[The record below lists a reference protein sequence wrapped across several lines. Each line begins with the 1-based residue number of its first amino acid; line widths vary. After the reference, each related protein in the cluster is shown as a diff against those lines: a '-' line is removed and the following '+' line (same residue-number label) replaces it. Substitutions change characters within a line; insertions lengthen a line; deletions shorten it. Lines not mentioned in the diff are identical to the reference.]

1 MTALDV
7 LKQEQKRLD
16 AGGVMVAVSRQALDE
31 VIEDYER
38 QIRENILLRKK
49 IDYLTDVESTD
60 H

>member
-16 AGGVMVAVSRQALDE
+16 ASGVMVAVSRQALDE